1 MVIQN
6 VGNYL
11 PVDMAYNFQRDGLSW
26 HVLTSVQEV
35 NGFLLWKTEKEM
47 E

>member
-6 VGNYL
+6 VGNSL
-11 PVDMAYNFQRDGLSW
+11 PVDVAYSFQKVELSW

-35 NGFLLWKTEKEM
+35 NCFLLWKTEKEM

>member
-6 VGNYL
+6 VGNCL
-11 PVDMAYNFQRDGLSW
+11 LVDMVYSFQRVEVSW

-35 NGFLLWKTEKEM
+35 NCFALED
-47 E
+47 